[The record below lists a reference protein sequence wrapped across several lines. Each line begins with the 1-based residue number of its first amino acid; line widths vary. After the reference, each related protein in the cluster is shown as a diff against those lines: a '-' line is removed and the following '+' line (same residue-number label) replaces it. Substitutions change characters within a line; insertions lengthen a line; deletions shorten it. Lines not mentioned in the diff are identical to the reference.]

1 MSRGSVRLYFG
12 TVVGFQKEQAMKR
25 LNGMAKN
32 SALLSAFVGLCV
44 SFGCVNV
51 WAQAASETDVA
62 QSMGVG
68 LQSRFA
74 SGAKPIE
81 LTRTEIV
88 PGTPMTVNST
98 MNNIMASNRGNS
110 FGGILAR
117 YDTTNFGKFFGSG
130 TLAPHTNSSRVDAL
144 ENLTQA
150 DADIENVETERM
162 YPPRLWIDFNLLPTR
177 SLSSPD
183 VRTGLGSQITNV
195 LARFDI
201 DPSVENVDFRTEG
214 STVYLVGKVKYARE
228 AELLKNVISLQG
240 GVNKVVSELEI
251 LNPEVRDVNIYG
263 LPSKSN

>member
-1 MSRGSVRLYFG
+1 M
-12 TVVGFQKEQAMKR
+12 
-25 LNGMAKN
+25 
-32 SALLSAFVGLCV
+32 
-44 SFGCVNV
+44 
-51 WAQAASETDVA
+51 
-62 QSMGVG
+62 
-68 LQSRFA
+68 
-74 SGAKPIE
+74 
-81 LTRTEIV
+81 
-88 PGTPMTVNST
+88 
-98 MNNIMASNRGNS
+98 
-110 FGGILAR
+110 
-117 YDTTNFGKFFGSG
+117 
-130 TLAPHTNSSRVDAL
+130 APHTNSSRVDAL